1 MFIPEV
7 NFSFYQYGMLLSLT
21 WREALSQTVSVFI
34 YVEARSHKKSQSSQ
48 LKQNW
53 QKWVILTDSFLSIIV
68 LFKHFLDF
76 IEIRTYTLE

>member
-34 YVEARSHKKSQSSQ
+34 YVEARSHKSLKVRNLNRIDKNESYSRILFCLLLFFSS
-48 LKQNW
+48 
-53 QKWVILTDSFLSIIV
+53 IF
-68 LFKHFLDF
+68 
-76 IEIRTYTLE
+76 